1 VIDQPRAKA
10 MRSASEANETSA
22 IATSNGPEKVMLTP
36 QFVEALDID
45 GKARDGLVGL
55 AVA

>member
-1 VIDQPRAKA
+1 